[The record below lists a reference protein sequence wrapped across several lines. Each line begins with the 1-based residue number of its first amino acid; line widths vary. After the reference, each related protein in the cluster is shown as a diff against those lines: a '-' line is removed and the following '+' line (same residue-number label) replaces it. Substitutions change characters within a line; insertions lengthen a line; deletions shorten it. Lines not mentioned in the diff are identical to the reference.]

1 MAVTES
7 LPVVDAVRRELEIH
21 EQVQDGRPVVRA
33 SMTLTTN
40 ITRSPAQLWPL
51 LTRPELLAGWFG
63 PVVGDLREGGA
74 FEAPR
79 GARGHVLA
87 VEAPHRISLT
97 WEHGGSIDPLLVRLD
112 PEDDGTTSLL
122 LRHTR
127 LVLREEFERVGPG
140 LGAVHWEIALLALAA
155 ETDGWR
161 ASCLLDVPVPTPQWL
176 GGEQGIEHV
185 RAWSVRWAAEAI
197 AAGVDE
203 AAARRGEAAT
213 TRAYRG

>member
-79 GARGHVLA
+79 GARGRVLA

-97 WEHGGSIDPLLVRLD
+97 WEHGGSI
-112 PEDDGTTSLL
+112 
-122 LRHTR
+122 
-127 LVLREEFERVGPG
+127 
-140 LGAVHWEIALLALAA
+140 
-155 ETDGWR
+155 
-161 ASCLLDVPVPTPQWL
+161 
-176 GGEQGIEHV
+176 
-185 RAWSVRWAAEAI
+185 
-197 AAGVDE
+197 
-203 AAARRGEAAT
+203 
-213 TRAYRG
+213 